1 MGSTLSLE
9 DLVKHSDNIYE
20 AIIILGKRANQ
31 INEDQKV
38 FIEREAGIDDSYD
51 NDDEDDYN
59 DRDMLNEGKKIRLPK
74 PTSMAIEEFISGKL
88 QYDYGDDVEG
98 EAAQAKE

>member
-9 DLVKHSDNIYE
+9 DLEKYSDNIYE
-20 AIIILGKRANQ
+20 AIVILGKRARQ

-38 FIEREAGIDDSYD
+38 FIEREAGIDDSYVD
-51 NDDEDDYN
+51 DDDDEYN
-59 DRDMLNEGKKIRLPK
+59 DRDMVDEGKKIRLPK
-74 PTSMAIEEFISGKL
+74 PTSMAIEELISGKL

-98 EAAQAKE
+98 DKAND